1 MTDTTTLTSP
11 TSPTA
16 PTAPTAPT
24 TPTLRANHE
33 AAPATIAPAQ
43 FRALMSTFPTGVA
56 VVTTGGPEDPPRGL
70 TVSSVSSVSLDPPTL
85 LVCLNRNSRTLES
98 VLEQRTFAVNLLH
111 AGARS
116 AATLFASGD
125 PHRFDAV
132 EWANSAEFG
141 GPHLV
146 RDAHAIA
153 DCRVSRT
160 LRVGDHEVIFGE
172 IFRVE
177 QELPEDA
184 DPLLYGM
191 RTFASWPAAAA

>member
-1 MTDTTTLTSP
+1 MTDTTTLTAPMSHEA
-11 TSPTA
+11 TTA
-16 PTAPTAPT
+16 PA
-24 TPTLRANHE
+24 
-33 AAPATIAPAQ
+33 ATIAPAQ

-56 VVTTGGPEDPPRGL
+56 VVTTGGPEGTPRGL

-85 LVCLNRNSRTLES
+85 LVCLNRSSRTLES
-98 VLEQRTFAVNLLH
+98 VLERRTFAVNLLH

-125 PHRFDAV
+125 PDRFDAV

-146 RDAHAIA
+146 RDAHAVA

-172 IFRVE
+172 IFRV
-177 QELPEDA
+177 QQDRPEDA